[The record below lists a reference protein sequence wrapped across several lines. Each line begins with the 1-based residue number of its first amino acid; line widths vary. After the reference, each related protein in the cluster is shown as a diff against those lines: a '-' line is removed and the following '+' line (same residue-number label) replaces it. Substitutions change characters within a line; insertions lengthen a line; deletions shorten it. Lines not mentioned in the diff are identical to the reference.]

1 MMQTKLTYNGNT
13 KKEEVEDFVESEILT
28 VNNYLLV
35 FLAAYNEANVVEK
48 NGDNKKIIHSFPLN
62 ELTQEAAAQWV
73 KKLRTY
79 VLFQ

>member
-35 FLAAYNEANVVEK
+35 FLAIYNEANVVEK

-62 ELTQEAAAQWV
+62 ELTHEAAAQWI